1 MLSYLQHAVANK
13 TKKQNRYRWKY
24 CHDSGSTDAAKL
36 QTPDGDSYA
45 DNAYRRLIKEELG
58 VSIESAFE
66 ANGDDYTRQVSLA
79 IASGDLP
86 DVMVVS
92 RDEMEELADND
103 LIADL
108 TDVYEEYASDNIKIF
123 TILLTM
129 SKLILL
135 K

>member
-1 MLSYLQHAVANK
+1 MTVGQQTQPNS
-13 TKKQNRYRWKY
+13 
-24 CHDSGSTDAAKL
+24 KL
-36 QTPDGDSYA
+36 PDGDSYA
-45 DNAYRRLIKEELG
+45 DNAYRRLIKDELG

-108 TDVYEEYASDNIKIF
+108 TDVYEEYASDNIKNIYNSF
-123 TILLTM
+123 
-129 SKLILL
+129 
-135 K
+135 